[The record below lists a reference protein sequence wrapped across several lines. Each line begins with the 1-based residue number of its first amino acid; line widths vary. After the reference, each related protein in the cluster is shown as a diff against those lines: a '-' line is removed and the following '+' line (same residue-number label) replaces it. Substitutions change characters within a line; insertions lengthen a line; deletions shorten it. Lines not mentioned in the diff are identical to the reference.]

1 MISTCAQSAFFSSPF
16 LSLHEL
22 VLAHLAAQPTVHSC
36 LPLLSV
42 SHHWRKIT
50 IKKLVAEFSQTDANL
65 AKVDQE
71 RSADQEGD
79 DVDDEADRP
88 GAPGEF
94 IVVSEPKWPKM
105 Q

>member
-1 MISTCAQSAFFSSPF
+1 MSSTCARSAFFSSPF

-22 VLAHLAAQPTVHSC
+22 VLAHLAAQPMMHSC

-42 SHHWRKIT
+42 SHHWRQIKT
-50 IKKLVAEFSQTDANL
+50 IKLIDNFAQTDANL
-65 AKVDQE
+65 TKADEK
-71 RSADQEGD
+71 RSADEEGD

-94 IVVSEPKWPKM
+94 IMVSELKWW
-105 Q
+105 QI